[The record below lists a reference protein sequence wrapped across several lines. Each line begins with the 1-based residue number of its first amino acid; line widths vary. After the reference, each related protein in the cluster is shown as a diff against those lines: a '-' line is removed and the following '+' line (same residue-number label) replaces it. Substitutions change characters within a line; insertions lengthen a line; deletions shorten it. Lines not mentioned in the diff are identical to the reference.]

1 MRRGQQQGRR
11 KDGSAAGAFM
21 ALVAMLPWWAGVG
34 LALVSYLVIHAGAA
48 NLGAAPPAPTRPSEA
63 TAIAMYGI
71 KAAVLPILQY
81 LIPALCLFAAAASAW
96 HRQQR
101 KALARQAAAQQDGS
115 QALNGMS
122 WREFE
127 QLVGEAFRQRGYQ
140 ISENSGGGPDG
151 GVDLVLRKGSEKW
164 LVQCKQWRATQVGV
178 VIVRELYGLIAAE
191 GATGGGN
198 EKYGIHGIYNFQLHA
213 IQFCK
218 KTR

>member
-1 MRRGQQQGRR
+1 
-11 KDGSAAGAFM
+11 
-21 ALVAMLPWWAGVG
+21 
-34 LALVSYLVIHAGAA
+34 
-48 NLGAAPPAPTRPSEA
+48 
-63 TAIAMYGI
+63 
-71 KAAVLPILQY
+71 
-81 LIPALCLFAAAASAW
+81 
-96 HRQQR
+96 
-101 KALARQAAAQQDGS
+101 
-115 QALNGMS
+115 MS